1 VVTVSLASS
10 EWKAELV
17 RVVMTEMKVKP
28 VKAATM
34 VRMVWT
40 ANLASS
46 ERKAELVRVVM
57 TEMKVKPVKA
67 ATMVRMALVALVAM
81 VMAVWTASLVW
92 MVNLADSA
100 EVKEVDDLVM
110 LLVPKVDNLAR
121 ALLAVA

>member
-1 VVTVSLASS
+1 
-10 EWKAELV
+10 
-17 RVVMTEMKVKP
+17 MKP

-40 ANLASS
+40 ANSASS